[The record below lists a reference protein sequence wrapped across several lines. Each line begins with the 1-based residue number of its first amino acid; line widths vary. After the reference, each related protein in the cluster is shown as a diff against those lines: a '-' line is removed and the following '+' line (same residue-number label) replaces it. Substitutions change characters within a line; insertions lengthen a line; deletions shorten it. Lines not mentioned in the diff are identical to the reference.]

1 MFDLET
7 SITEWRKQMLATGI
21 KTPVPLDELE
31 IHLREEIEC
40 QMNSGLDKQNAFEV
54 SVQQIGQPKILDSEF
69 KKSERTSM
77 KKIGI
82 FAVLIGAV
90 IILRILTE
98 HPDAAH
104 YRPNEQMRFLIV
116 GGAIVFFGLSSAF
129 FYFETSDT
137 RNVRL
142 WKTIGIAYSALV
154 ILFQALPISLFLT
167 VPKFSAA
174 VGMTGRILV
183 FAALAVSAL
192 SIFGW
197 RKYAGILPIVR
208 NQQTRTKVGIAGCI
222 LGLIVAVLC
231 PIYLQPVRF
240 SIGVV
245 LLSWAFATASVF
257 GSLGYGLEKAAEE
270 RAITHS

>member
-1 MFDLET
+1 MFDLEQ
-7 SITEWRKQMLATGI
+7 SIADWRKQMLAAGI
-21 KTPVPLDELE
+21 KTPVPLEELE
-31 IHLREEIEC
+31 IHLREEIER
-40 QMNSGLDKQNAFEV
+40 QMKLGLNEQKAFEV
-54 SVQQIGQPKILDSEF
+54 SVQQIGQPKIIDSEF
-69 KKSERTSM
+69 KKSEGTSM

-82 FAVLIGAV
+82 FAVLIGAA

-104 YRPNEQMRFLIV
+104 YRPNEQVRFLIV
-116 GGAIVFFGLSSAF
+116 GGGIIFFGLSSAF

-137 RNVRL
+137 GNIRL
-142 WKTIGIAYSALV
+142 WKTIGIIYSTLV

-167 VPKFSAA
+167 VPEFSAA

-183 FAALAVSAL
+183 FAALAMSSL
-192 SIFGW
+192 SILGW

-208 NQQTRTKVGIAGCI
+208 NQQIRIMAGIAGCI

-245 LLSWAFATASVF
+245 LLAWALATAAVL
-257 GSLGYGLEKAAEE
+257 GGLGYGLEKAVEE

>member
-1 MFDLET
+1 
-7 SITEWRKQMLATGI
+7 MLAAGI
-21 KTPVPLDELE
+21 KTPMPLAELDS
-31 IHLREEIEC
+31 HLREEIER
-40 QMNSGLDKQNAFEV
+40 QMKSGLSEESAFEI
-54 SVQQIGQPKILDSEF
+54 SVQQIGQPKTLKTEF
-69 KKSERTSM
+69 KIAEGTSM

-104 YRPNEQMRFLIV
+104 LRPNEQLRWLIT
-116 GGAIVFFGLSSAF
+116 GGAIVFFGLSSGF
-129 FYFETSDT
+129 FYFETSDS

-142 WKTIGIAYSALV
+142 WKTIGIAYSTLV
-154 ILFQALPISLFLT
+154 VLFQALPISLFLT

-174 VGMTGRILV
+174 IGMTGRILV
-183 FAALAVSAL
+183 FAALAISAL

-197 RKYAGILPIVR
+197 RKYAGIFPIVR
-208 NQQTRTKVGIAGCI
+208 KQQTRRMAGIAGCI
-222 LGLIVAVLC
+222 LGLVVAVLC

-245 LLSWAFATASVF
+245 LLAWALTTASVL
-257 GSLGYGLEKAAEE
+257 GGLGYGLEKAAEE